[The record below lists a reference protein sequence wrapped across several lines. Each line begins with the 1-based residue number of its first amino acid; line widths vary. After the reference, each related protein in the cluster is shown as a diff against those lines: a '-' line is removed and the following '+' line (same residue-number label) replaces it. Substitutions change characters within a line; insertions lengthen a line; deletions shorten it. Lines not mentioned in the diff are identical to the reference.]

1 MLAGFI
7 GKFFVLYFVSIIVG
21 LIFNAL
27 VAVAINVDA
36 KARDLKNATVYS
48 VLAFFFPLIVG
59 IVYGVTRN
67 NAQKNDHPKLCQSC
81 NITVDTNAYACPK
94 CGNTNLALWA
104 NPNADSQMK
113 KSVKI
118 FIVAVVIYVIGAIT
132 ASGVAI
138 SSFMDIA
145 NDPEGFDSQVDEFIN
160 RLDEA
165 DDYYDLDDD
174 LDYYDKNGNSYDDL
188 EDVLYYDKNGNTY
201 KYYFNIGENS
211 KEYFVNTKTQE
222 QLSSSNCFVDEQ
234 GFFVYIND
242 TSVLKQSDDDYVMYY
257 DKDGK
262 AFYLASYVVWDS
274 NGNIIV

>member
-1 MLAGFI
+1 MLPSFI
-7 GKFFVLYFVSIIVG
+7 GKFFVLYFVCIIVG

-27 VAVAINVDA
+27 IAVAINVDA
-36 KARDLKNATVYS
+36 KARDLKSATLYS

-81 NITVDTNAYACPK
+81 NITVDANAYACPK
-94 CGNTNLALWA
+94 CGNTNLAVWA

-118 FIVAVVIYVIGAIT
+118 FIVAVVIYVIGAVA

-145 NDPEGFDSQVDEFIN
+145 NDPDSFDSEIDEFIN
-160 RLDEA
+160 RIDDA

-174 LDYYDKNGNSYDDL
+174 SDYYDKNGNSYDDL
-188 EDVLYYDKNGNTY
+188 EDVLYYDNNGNTY
-201 KYYFNIGENS
+201 KHYYHIGESS
-211 KEYFVNTKTQE
+211 KECFVNIKTQK
-222 QLSSSNCFVDEQ
+222 QLPASNCFVDEQ
-234 GFFVYIND
+234 GFFVFISD
-242 TSVLKQSDDDYVMYY
+242 TSALKQSEDDYVVYQ

-262 AFYLASYVVWDS
+262 TYYLASYAVW
-274 NGNIIV
+274 NAEGKLIV